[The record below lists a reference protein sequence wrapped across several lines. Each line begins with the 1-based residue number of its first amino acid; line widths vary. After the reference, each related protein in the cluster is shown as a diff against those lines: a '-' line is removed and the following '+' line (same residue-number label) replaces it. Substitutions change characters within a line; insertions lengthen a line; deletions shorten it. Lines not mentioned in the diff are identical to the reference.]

1 MADLQQTYVGGYL
14 LCALVFALASAA
26 SYACVAPAGAAEPI
40 GPAGTV
46 AAVRAE

>member
-14 LCALVFALASAA
+14 MCAGVFALASAA
-26 SYACVAPAGAAEPI
+26 SYACVAPASAAESI
-40 GPAGTV
+40 APAGKV